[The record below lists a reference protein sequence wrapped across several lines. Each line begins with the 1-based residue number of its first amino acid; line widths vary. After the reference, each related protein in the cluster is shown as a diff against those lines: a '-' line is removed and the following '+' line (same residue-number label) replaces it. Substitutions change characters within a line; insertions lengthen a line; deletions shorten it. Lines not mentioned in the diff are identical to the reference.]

1 MENSTAFAMY
11 LRLFNRVTDAIA
23 VLEREKETEAKR
35 ILIQAQLE
43 GEETYLDAGAEKK
56 IDNTRL
62 FC

>member
-43 GEETYLDAGAEKK
+43 GEETYLAAGEEKK